1 MKAVVLN
8 KYGDINSLKIQD
20 VDSPK
25 TMGKDDIFLEHI
37 GFNVSPDDVLLCDGR
52 TFLSEDQ
59 QQMISVPGF
68 SGVARILKKGSNIR
82 HFEVG
87 QQVGYLMGSP
97 GSHCEKRV
105 LHHSMVLNAPED
117 IDLNKM
123 IVCFREAVMAY
134 VLIHKAVKIKKDSF
148 VMVHGVDGGVGHIVA
163 QWCRFV
169 GLKVIGT
176 VIADKKRAFASRF
189 CDVVI
194 SLESGNMFDETKDA
208 TEAKGVAVV
217 FDGIGTQVFDDS
229 LRCLQFGGT
238 YLNYYALGDPMNTID
253 ISRFASKSI
262 FFGRPRLEHYQT
274 SKAQMVLT
282 MQGIFDLVKKG
293 GIDIVAKE
301 YTFDNILAAYND
313 LKSGE
318 SSGSV
323 VLKV

>member
-20 VDSPK
+20 VDTPK
-25 TMGKDDIFLEHI
+25 TMAKDDIFLEHI
-37 GFNVSPDDVLLCDGR
+37 GMNVSPDDVLLCDGR

-59 QQMISVPGF
+59 QQMISIPGF
-68 SGVARILKKGSNIR
+68 SGVARIIKKGSNVR

-87 QQVGYLMGSP
+87 QQVGYLMGTP

-117 IDLNKM
+117 IALNKM

-134 VLIHKAVKIKKDSF
+134 VLIHKAVKIKQDAF
-148 VMVHGVDGGVGHIVA
+148 VMVHGADGGVGHIIA

-176 VIADKKRAFASRF
+176 VISDKKKAFASRF
-189 CDVVI
+189 CDTVI
-194 SLESGNMFDETKDA
+194 SLESGDVFNETKDA

-217 FDGIGTQVFDDS
+217 FDGIGEKVFDES

-238 YLNYYALGDPMNTID
+238 YLNYYAVGGAMNTID

-282 MQGIFDLVKKG
+282 MQGIFDIVKKG
-293 GIDIVAKE
+293 GIDINATE
-301 YTFDNILAAYND
+301 YTFDNVKKAYND
-313 LKSGE
+313 LKKGE
-318 SSGSV
+318 VSGSV